1 MSELQKHL
9 DRAFGLL
16 SKYPEDW
23 GQLIDQ
29 IALARQ
35 ELRVAFK
42 LAEGY
47 VEKKEDENNG

>member
-1 MSELQKHL
+1 MNELQKHL

-29 IALARQ
+29 VAMARQ
-35 ELRVAFK
+35 ELRVAFQ
-42 LAEGY
+42 LAAAQT
-47 VEKKEDENNG
+47 EKKEETDNG